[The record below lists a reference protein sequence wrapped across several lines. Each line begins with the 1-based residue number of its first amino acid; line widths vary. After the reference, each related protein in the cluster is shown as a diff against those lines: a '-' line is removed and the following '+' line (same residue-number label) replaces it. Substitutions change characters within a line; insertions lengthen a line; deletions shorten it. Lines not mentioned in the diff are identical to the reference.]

1 MNTTPA
7 NSAAWTLGLMRH
19 AKSDWADEN
28 LSDHDRPLNG
38 RGRRDAPTMARWLA
52 AQRFLPE
59 VILAS
64 TATRVR
70 QTVEGLL
77 SVWTHEPLV
86 LFSQSLY
93 LPSPRTII
101 EQVCC
106 EALRA
111 DGRRPAAALVIA
123 HNPAMEQ
130 LVSQLAGAATRMP
143 TAAVALFE
151 CEGLD
156 GATLHR
162 LQARRCIAVGRPKEI

>member
-1 MNTTPA
+1 MNAISA
-7 NSAAWTLGLMRH
+7 NTAAWTLGLMRH

-28 LSDHDRPLNG
+28 LTDHDRPLND
-38 RGRRDAPTMARWLA
+38 RGRRDAPAMARWLA
-52 AQRFLPE
+52 AQRFLPD

-70 QTVEGLL
+70 QTIDGLL

-93 LPSPRTII
+93 LPSPRSIS

-106 EALRA
+106 EALCA
-111 DGRRPAAALVIA
+111 DGSRPAAALVIA
-123 HNPAMEQ
+123 HNPAMQQ
-130 LVSQLAGAATRMP
+130 LVSELAGAATRMP

-151 CEGLD
+151 CEPLD
-156 GATLHR
+156 VGAVQR
-162 LQARRCIAVGRPKEI
+162 LQTRRCIAVGRPKEI

>member
-1 MNTTPA
+1 MNTPSA
-7 NSAAWTLGLMRH
+7 NPSVWTLGLMCH

-28 LSDHDRPLNG
+28 LTDHDRPLNA
-38 RGRRDAPTMARWLA
+38 RGRRDAPAMARWLA

-93 LPSPRTII
+93 LPHPQTITT
-101 EQVCC
+101 QVYC
-106 EALRA
+106 EALAA
-111 DGRRPAAALVIA
+111 DGQRPRAALVVA

-130 LVSQLAGAATRMP
+130 LVSQLAGAVTRMP

-156 GATLHR
+156 GGAGQR
-162 LQARRCIAVGRPKEI
+162 LQARRCIALGRPKEI

>member
-1 MNTTPA
+1 
-7 NSAAWTLGLMRH
+7 MRH

-28 LSDHDRPLNG
+28 LTDHDRALNA
-38 RGRRDAPTMARWLA
+38 RGRRDAPAMARWLA
-52 AQRFLPE
+52 SQQFLPE

-86 LFSQSLY
+86 LFSRTLY
-93 LPSPRTII
+93 LPSPQTITD
-101 EQVCC
+101 QVYC
-106 EALRA
+106 EAWCA
-111 DGRRPAAALVIA
+111 DGRRPTAALVIA

-130 LVSQLAGAATRMP
+130 LVSQLAGAITSMP

-156 GATLHR
+156 GSAVQR
-162 LQARRCIAVGRPKEI
+162 LQAHRCLAVGRPKEL

>member
-1 MNTTPA
+1 MNTSSATP
-7 NSAAWTLGLMRH
+7 STWTLGLMRH

-28 LSDHDRPLNG
+28 LTDHDRPLNG
-38 RGRRDAPTMARWLA
+38 RGRRDAPEMARWLA
-52 AQRFLPE
+52 DQQFLPA

-70 QTVEGLL
+70 QTVDGLL

-93 LPSPRTII
+93 LPSPQTIT
-101 EQVCC
+101 EQVYC
-106 EALRA
+106 EALCA
-111 DGRRPAAALVIA
+111 NGQRPRAALVVA

-130 LVSQLAGAATRMP
+130 LVSQLSGAVTRMP

-151 CEGLD
+151 CEGLN
-156 GATLHR
+156 GNSVQR
-162 LQARRCIAVGRPKEI
+162 LRARRRLAVGRPKEI